1 MRSEEERAASLPA
14 GRAPAALVLGTL
26 AGVLAAVAVLPT
38 IVPLTQR
45 VGVAEELGVLAE
57 VVAAS
62 RATAILYDSNLPLRA
77 GLARSLDAGG
87 LRVSSPVG
95 EELFV
100 DGVIPAGVST
110 ATMCPPGE
118 APGRFVTTPEG
129 RWAVAC
135 HDVGTG
141 LAMAASPVTHRQ
153 TRTISYLVLGLAA
166 MVGISTAF
174 GVLQLLSPLS
184 RIREGL
190 ERVGTGERGVR
201 VQTTGLAEL
210 DELVARLNAA
220 TRAMEDREDAIT
232 GRIQV
237 VQEMARVVAHEIR
250 NPLQSIELLA
260 GLIAAEDERG
270 ERDELASSIQNEV
283 RVLERV
289 VSRMLRGGEGPALRL
304 TRRPTRIREL
314 IHKIVTFRL
323 PEARHRG
330 IHLVEGP
337 APDIIAS
344 ADPTLL
350 SRALENLVVNALA
363 FAPQTTGQVEVSAA
377 VDGDTLVVLVDD
389 NGPGVPVEFGDA
401 IYQAE
406 VSTRPGG
413 TGLGLVLV
421 QGVLAAHGGYVDHGR
436 SPLGGA
442 RFRAHL
448 PLRAPGEEEEDRA
461 DPGGR

>member
-1 MRSEEERAASLPA
+1 MPAAADGSATPVR

-26 AGVLAAVAVLPT
+26 AGVLASMAVLPT
-38 IVPLTQR
+38 IVPLSQR
-45 VGVAEELGVLAE
+45 VAAAEELGVLAE

-62 RATAILYDSNLPLRA
+62 RATAVLYDSNLPLRA

-87 LRVSSPVG
+87 VEVTSPGG
-95 EELFV
+95 EQLFH
-100 DGVIPAGVST
+100 DGVLPRGVSI
-110 ATMCPPGE
+110 AVLCPPGE
-118 APGRFVTTPEG
+118 APGRFVAAEDG

-141 LAMAASPVTHRQ
+141 LAVAASPVTHRQ
-153 TRTISYLVLGLAA
+153 TRTISYLVVGLAA

-190 ERVGTGERGVR
+190 ERMGTGERGVR

-210 DELVARLNAA
+210 DELVARLNSV
-220 TRAMEDREDAIT
+220 TRAIEDREDAIT

-260 GLIAAEDERG
+260 GLIAAEEERE
-270 ERDELASSIQNEV
+270 ERQELASSIQGEV
-283 RVLERV
+283 RILERV
-289 VSRMLRGGEGPALRL
+289 VSRMLRGGEGPALRI
-304 TRRPTRIREL
+304 TRRPTSLRDL
-314 IHKIVTFRL
+314 LHKIVAFRL
-323 PEARHRG
+323 AEARHRG
-330 IHLVEGP
+330 IQLVEGP
-337 APDIIAS
+337 VPAITVS
-344 ADPTLL
+344 VDPTLL

-363 FAPQTTGQVEVSAA
+363 FAPSHTGRVEVQAQVE
-377 VDGDTLVVLVDD
+377 DEDLVVQVDD
-389 NGPGVPVEFGDA
+389 NGPGVPEEFGDA

-406 VSTRPGG
+406 ITTRPGG
-413 TGLGLVLV
+413 TGLGLTLV
-421 QGVLAAHGGYVDHGR
+421 QGVLTAHGGYVEHGR

-448 PLRAPGEEEEDRA
+448 PLRGPGEEEDERA
-461 DPGGR
+461 DPGGG